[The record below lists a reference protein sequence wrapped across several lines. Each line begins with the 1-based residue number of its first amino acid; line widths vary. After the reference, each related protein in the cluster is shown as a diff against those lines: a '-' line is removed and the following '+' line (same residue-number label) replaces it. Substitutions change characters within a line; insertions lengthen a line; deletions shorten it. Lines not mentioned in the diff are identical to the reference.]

1 MNFLLFDK
9 PFSVVVAVVVEIV
22 ADTVVAAVGY
32 LETRPTAVVLPSD
45 GIQHERN
52 LTNFVRIRR
61 FVVRQNSYQNL
72 FESGDDFL
80 DDDLETVA
88 VALIVAYAH
97 QSLTSLFALRSGHL
111 RSPGGCWQTYRC

>member
-32 LETRPTAVVLPSD
+32 LETRSTAVVLPSD

-61 FVVRQNSYQNL
+61 FVVRQNSYQNW
-72 FESGDDFL
+72 FEYRIIYLKGIVTWL
-80 DDDLETVA
+80 VA
-88 VALIVAYAH
+88 A
-97 QSLTSLFALRSGHL
+97 RSVV
-111 RSPGGCWQTYRC
+111 